1 MNNIQNISEKSEE
14 DSQQDDDSNKLAQDP
29 ENKLYKDLL
38 NKIKNEPIIV
48 NRLDYYPNS
57 IPLGSFCF
65 AVSFI
70 LYGFYET
77 KIQKNEDNF
86 LYIVIFFFG
95 GIGQITAGIFES
107 IKARTYP
114 ALLYIIYGLYFLSF
128 FLG

>member
-1 MNNIQNISEKSEE
+1 MSEKSEE

-86 LYIVIFFFG
+86 LYIVIFFFWRYWPNNCWN
-95 GIGQITAGIFES
+95 F
-107 IKARTYP
+107 
-114 ALLYIIYGLYFLSF
+114 
-128 FLG
+128 

>member
-95 GIGQITAGIFES
+95 VIC
-107 IKARTYP
+107 
-114 ALLYIIYGLYFLSF
+114 
-128 FLG
+128 